1 VLLNEE
7 HLIKITQNYVIVEV
21 QKMDPL
27 KIVKI
32 SSNDGTPL
40 IYLPKRV
47 RERLNFQKGDNVIL
61 YADGN
66 RLVVEKIQ

>member
-21 QKMDPL
+21 QEMDPL

-32 SSNDGTPL
+32 SSNARA
-40 IYLPKRV
+40 PKRV
-47 RERLNFQKGDNVIL
+47 RERLNFQKGDDVIL
-61 YADGN
+61 YADVN